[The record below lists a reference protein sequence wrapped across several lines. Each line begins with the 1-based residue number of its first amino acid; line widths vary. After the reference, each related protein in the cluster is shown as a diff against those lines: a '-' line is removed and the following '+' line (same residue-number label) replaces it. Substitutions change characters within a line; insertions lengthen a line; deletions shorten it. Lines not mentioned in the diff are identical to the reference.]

1 MHSCTPFAILGL
13 LFGDHNREAMGI
25 GVFCGLLAG
34 AFWGMVFI
42 APKLLPAFSPWE
54 LAIGRYLAYG
64 IVAFFAALPLLKRI
78 ARKLTRAD
86 CVALLRQ
93 AFTGNLLYY
102 VLLAFGVQLAGV
114 GPTSLIIGILPVSIT
129 IMGRRDHGAVP
140 LARLAWPLLVVA
152 AGIACINID
161 LFAGAGGG
169 AHGEVAGAV
178 ARSAWQKVAGVAC
191 AAGAL
196 VCWTLYAV
204 DNARYLQRNPHYSG
218 NEWSALYGLSTGL
231 VSLVLAGIGWLVAG
245 DALSAPGTG
254 RDWQWFWI
262 VNSAVALGASLI
274 GNNLWNI
281 SSRRLPLTLS
291 GQMIVFETLFALA
304 YGFVFD
310 HRWPRPLEL
319 AAIALLIVGV
329 AWSVRLHAAD
339 KSA

>member
-1 MHSCTPFAILGL
+1 
-13 LFGDHNREAMGI
+13 MGI
-25 GVFCGLLAG
+25 GVLCGLLAG

-42 APKLLPAFSPWE
+42 APKLLPVFSPWE

-64 IVAFFAALPLLKRI
+64 LVALVAALPLMKRI

-114 GPTSLIIGILPVSIT
+114 GPTSLIIGILPISVT

-140 LARLAWPLLVVA
+140 LSRLLWPLLVVA
-152 AGIACINID
+152 VGIACINID
-161 LFAGAGGG
+161 LFGGG
-169 AHGEVAGAV
+169 QSAHAAAAGDAV
-178 ARSAWQKVAGVAC
+178 RPGWQKLAGVCA

-218 NEWSALYGLSTGL
+218 NEWSALYGLSTGA
-231 VSLVLAGIGWLVAG
+231 VSAVLAVIGWLVAG
-245 DALSAPGTG
+245 DALTSGDSG
-254 RDWQWFWI
+254 RDWQWFWM
-262 VNSAVALGASLI
+262 VNAAVALGASLI

-281 SSRRLPLTLS
+281 ASRRLPLTLS

-304 YGFVFD
+304 YGFIFD
-310 HRWPRPLEL
+310 HRWPRPLEI
-319 AAIALLIVGV
+319 AAIVLLMVGV
-329 AWSVRLHAAD
+329 AWSVRLHASD

>member
-1 MHSCTPFAILGL
+1 MLDIFFFRALQ
-13 LFGDHNREAMGI
+13 AMGI
-25 GVFCGLLAG
+25 GVLCGLLAG

-64 IVAFFAALPLLKRI
+64 VVALVAALPLMKRI

-114 GPTSLIIGILPVSIT
+114 GPTSLIIGILPISVT

-140 LARLAWPLLVVA
+140 LSRLVWPLLVVA
-152 AGIACINID
+152 AGIACINVD
-161 LFAGAGGG
+161 LFGGSQS
-169 AHGEVAGAV
+169 AHAAAADAV
-178 ARSAWQKVAGVAC
+178 ARPVWQKLAGVAC

-196 VCWTLYAV
+196 ICWTLYAV

-218 NEWSALYGLSTGL
+218 NEWSALYGLSTGA
-231 VSLVLAGIGWLVAG
+231 VSAVLALAGWLLAG
-245 DALSAPGTG
+245 DALSAPDTG
-254 RDWQWFWI
+254 RVWQWFWM
-262 VNSAVALGASLI
+262 VNAAVALGASLI

-281 SSRRLPLTLS
+281 ASRRLPLTLS

-310 HRWPRPLEL
+310 HRWPRPLEI
-319 AAIALLIVGV
+319 AAIVLLMVGV
-329 AWSVRLHAAD
+329 AWSVRLHAND
-339 KSA
+339 KTA

>member
-1 MHSCTPFAILGL
+1 
-13 LFGDHNREAMGI
+13 MGI
-25 GVFCGLLAG
+25 GVLCGLLAG

-42 APKLLPAFSPWE
+42 APKLLPVFSPWE

-64 IVAFFAALPLLKRI
+64 LVAFVAALPLMSRI
-78 ARKLTRAD
+78 ARKLTRTD

-114 GPTSLIIGILPVSIT
+114 GPTSLIIGILPISVT
-129 IMGRRDHGAVP
+129 LMGRRDHGAVP
-140 LARLAWPLLVVA
+140 LRRLALPLLVVA
-152 AGIACINID
+152 AGIVCINVD
-161 LFAGAGGG
+161 LFAGGG
-169 AHGEVAGAV
+169 AHGAV
-178 ARSAWQKVAGVAC
+178 AAAARPVWQKIAGVFC

-204 DNARYLQRNPHYSG
+204 DNARYLQRHPHFSG

-231 VSLVLAGIGWLVAG
+231 VSLVLATVGWILFGSV
-245 DALSAPGTG
+245 LTAPGSG
-254 RDWQWFWI
+254 RDWQWFWM
-262 VNSAVALGASLI
+262 VNAAVALGASLI

-310 HRWPRPLEL
+310 HRWPRPLEI
-319 AAIALLIVGV
+319 AAIVLLMAGV
-329 AWSVRLHAAD
+329 AWSVRLHATD
-339 KSA
+339 KSQ

>member
-1 MHSCTPFAILGL
+1 
-13 LFGDHNREAMGI
+13 MGI
-25 GVFCGLLAG
+25 GVLCGLLAG

-42 APKLLPAFSPWE
+42 APKLLPVFSPWE

-64 IVAFFAALPLLKRI
+64 LVAFIAALPLMKRI

-86 CVALLRQ
+86 CLALLRQ

-114 GPTSLIIGILPVSIT
+114 GPTSLIIGILPISVT

-140 LARLAWPLLVVA
+140 LSRLIWPLLVVA

-161 LFAGAGGG
+161 LFAGGGH
-169 AHGEVAGAV
+169 AHGAAAGEAV
-178 ARSAWQKVAGVAC
+178 RTVWQRLAGVIC

-204 DNARYLQRNPHYSG
+204 DNARYLQRNPQYSG
-218 NEWSALYGLSTGL
+218 NEWSALYGISTGV
-231 VSLVLAGIGWLVAG
+231 VSVVLALLALLGWLVAG
-245 DALSAPGTG
+245 DSLDAASGG
-254 RDWQWFWI
+254 RDWQWFWM
-262 VNSAVALGASLI
+262 VNAAVALGASLI

-310 HRWPRPLEL
+310 HRLPRPLEI
-319 AAIALLIVGV
+319 AAIALLMIGV
-329 AWSVRLHAAD
+329 AWSVRLHAVD

>member
-1 MHSCTPFAILGL
+1 
-13 LFGDHNREAMGI
+13 MGI
-25 GVFCGLLAG
+25 GVLCGLLAG

-42 APKLLPAFSPWE
+42 APKLLPVFSPWE

-64 IVAFFAALPLLKRI
+64 LVALVAALPLMKRI

-114 GPTSLIIGILPVSIT
+114 GPTSLIIGILPITVT

-140 LARLAWPLLVVA
+140 LSRLLWPLLVVA

-161 LFAGAGGG
+161 LFGGG
-169 AHGEVAGAV
+169 QGAHAAAAGDAV
-178 ARSAWQKVAGVAC
+178 RPVWQKIAGVCC

-218 NEWSALYGLSTGL
+218 NEWSALYGLSTGA
-231 VSLVLAGIGWLVAG
+231 VSAVLAVIGWLVAG
-245 DALSAPGTG
+245 DALTSGDSG
-254 RDWQWFWI
+254 RDWRWFWM
-262 VNSAVALGASLI
+262 VNAAVALGASLI

-281 SSRRLPLTLS
+281 ASRRLPLTLS

-310 HRWPRPLEL
+310 HRWPRPLEI
-319 AAIALLIVGV
+319 AAIVLLMVGV
-329 AWSVRLHAAD
+329 AWSVRLHAND

>member
-1 MHSCTPFAILGL
+1 
-13 LFGDHNREAMGI
+13 MGI
-25 GVFCGLLAG
+25 GVLCGLLAG

-42 APKLLPAFSPWE
+42 APKLLPVFSPWE

-64 IVAFFAALPLLKRI
+64 LVAFIAALPLMKRI

-86 CVALLRQ
+86 CLALLRQ
-93 AFTGNLLYY
+93 AFAGNLLYY

-114 GPTSLIIGILPVSIT
+114 GPTSLIIGILPISVT

-140 LARLAWPLLVVA
+140 LSRLIWPLLVVA

-161 LFAGAGGG
+161 LFAGGGH
-169 AHGEVAGAV
+169 AHGAAAGEAV
-178 ARSAWQKVAGVAC
+178 RTVWQRLAGVIC

-204 DNARYLQRNPHYSG
+204 DNARYLQRNPQYSG
-218 NEWSALYGLSTGL
+218 NEWSALYGISTGV
-231 VSLVLAGIGWLVAG
+231 VSVVLALLALLGWLVAG
-245 DALSAPGTG
+245 DSLDAASGG
-254 RDWQWFWI
+254 RDWQWFWM
-262 VNSAVALGASLI
+262 VNAAVALGASLI

-310 HRWPRPLEL
+310 HRLPRPLEI
-319 AAIALLIVGV
+319 AAIALLMIGV
-329 AWSVRLHAAD
+329 AWSVRLHAVD

>member
-1 MHSCTPFAILGL
+1 
-13 LFGDHNREAMGI
+13 MGI
-25 GVFCGLLAG
+25 GVLCGLLAG

-42 APKLLPAFSPWE
+42 APKLLPVFSPWE

-64 IVAFFAALPLLKRI
+64 IVAFVATLPMLRRI
-78 ARKLTRAD
+78 LRKLTRAD
-86 CVALLRQ
+86 CIALLRQ

-114 GPTSLIIGILPVSIT
+114 GPTSLIIGILPITVT

-140 LARLAWPLLVVA
+140 LSKLVLPLLVVA

-161 LFAGAGGG
+161 LFSGGGG
-169 AHGEVAGAV
+169 AHGAAATDAAIRLVWE
-178 ARSAWQKVAGVAC
+178 KIAGVLC
-191 AAGAL
+191 AVGAL
-196 VCWTLYAV
+196 VCWSLYAV
-204 DNARYLQRNPHYSG
+204 DNARYLQRNPHFSG

-231 VSLVLAGIGWLVAG
+231 VSAVLAVIGWMVAG
-245 DALSAPGTG
+245 DTLTASGSQ

-262 VNSAVALGASLI
+262 VNGAVAIGASLI

-281 SSRRLPLTLS
+281 ASRRLPLTLS

-310 HRWPRPLEL
+310 HRWPRPLET
-319 AAIALLIVGV
+319 AAVALLMIGV
-329 AWSVRLHAAD
+329 AWSVRLHAPD

>member
-1 MHSCTPFAILGL
+1 
-13 LFGDHNREAMGI
+13 MGI
-25 GVFCGLLAG
+25 GVLCGLLAG

-64 IVAFFAALPLLKRI
+64 LVAAIASLPLLRRI

-114 GPTSLIIGILPVSIT
+114 GPTSLIIGILPISVT
-129 IMGRRDHGAVP
+129 VMGRRDHGAVP
-140 LARLAWPLLVVA
+140 MARLIWPLLVVA
-152 AGIACINID
+152 TGIACINID
-161 LFAGAGGG
+161 LFGGDASAHAAAAGA
-169 AHGEVAGAV
+169 AV
-178 ARSAWQKVAGVAC
+178 RPVWEKVAGVLC

-204 DNARYLQRNPHYSG
+204 DNARYLQRNPQYSG
-218 NEWSALYGLSTGL
+218 NEWSALYGMSTGA
-231 VSLVLAGIGWLVAG
+231 VSVVLALAGWLFAG
-245 DALSAPGTG
+245 SAPGGSGSG
-254 RDWQWFWI
+254 RDWYWFWM
-262 VNSAVALGASLI
+262 VNAAVALGASLI

-319 AAIALLIVGV
+319 AAILLLIIGV
-329 AWSVRLHAAD
+329 AWSVRLHADD

>member
-1 MHSCTPFAILGL
+1 MRSCKAFAILGL
-13 LFGDHNREAMGI
+13 PFRQPYRETMGI
-25 GVFCGLLAG
+25 GVLCGLLAG

-42 APKLLPAFSPWE
+42 APKLLPVFSPWE

-64 IVAFFAALPLLKRI
+64 LVALLAALPLLARI

-114 GPTSLIIGILPVSIT
+114 GPTSLIIGILPISVT

-140 LARLAWPLLVVA
+140 LTRLIWPLLVVA
-152 AGIACINID
+152 TGIACINID
-161 LFAGAGGG
+161 LFGGG
-169 AHGEVAGAV
+169 AGAHGAAVGAV
-178 ARSAWQKVAGVAC
+178 VRPVWQKIAGVAC

-231 VSLVLAGIGWLVAG
+231 VSVVLAAIGWLVLG
-245 DALSAPGTG
+245 DALTAPGSG
-254 RDWQWFWI
+254 RDWQWFWM
-262 VNSAVALGASLI
+262 VNAAVALGASLI

-281 SSRRLPLTLS
+281 ASRRLPLTLS

-310 HRWPRPLEL
+310 HRWPRPLEM
-319 AAIALLIVGV
+319 AAIVLLMIGV
-329 AWSVRLHAAD
+329 AWSVRLHATD
-339 KSA
+339 KSQ

>member
-1 MHSCTPFAILGL
+1 
-13 LFGDHNREAMGI
+13 MGI
-25 GVFCGLLAG
+25 GVLCGLLAG

-64 IVAFFAALPLLKRI
+64 LVAFVAALPLMRRLAK
-78 ARKLTRAD
+78 KLTRSD

-140 LARLAWPLLVVA
+140 LSRLVWPLLVVA

-161 LFAGAGGG
+161 LFAGGGS
-169 AHGEVAGAV
+169 AHGAAADAL
-178 ARSAWQKVAGVAC
+178 ARPAWQKLAGVAC

-204 DNARYLQRNPHYSG
+204 DNARYLQRHPHYSG

-231 VSLVLAGIGWLVAG
+231 VSVGLAGIGWLVAG
-245 DALSAPGTG
+245 DVLTAPGSG
-254 RDWQWFWI
+254 RAWQWFWM
-262 VNSAVALGASLI
+262 VNAAVALGASLI

-281 SSRRLPLTLS
+281 ASRRLPLTLS

-329 AWSVRLHAAD
+329 AWSVRLHATD

>member
-1 MHSCTPFAILGL
+1 
-13 LFGDHNREAMGI
+13 MGI
-25 GVFCGLLAG
+25 GVLCGLLAG

-42 APKLLPAFSPWE
+42 APKLLPLFSPWE

-64 IVAFFAALPLLKRI
+64 LVAFIAALPLMKRI

-86 CVALLRQ
+86 CLALLRQ

-114 GPTSLIIGILPVSIT
+114 GPTSLIIGILPISVT

-140 LARLAWPLLVVA
+140 LSRLIWPLLVVA

-161 LFAGAGGG
+161 LFAGGGH
-169 AHGEVAGAV
+169 AHGAAAGEAV
-178 ARSAWQKVAGVAC
+178 RTVWQRLAGVMC

-204 DNARYLQRNPHYSG
+204 DNARYLQRNPQYSG
-218 NEWSALYGLSTGL
+218 NEWSALYGISTGV
-231 VSLVLAGIGWLVAG
+231 VSVVLALLALLGWLVAG
-245 DALSAPGTG
+245 DSLDAASGG
-254 RDWQWFWI
+254 RDWQWFWM
-262 VNSAVALGASLI
+262 VNAAVALGASLI

-310 HRWPRPLEL
+310 HRLPRPLEI
-319 AAIALLIVGV
+319 AAIALLMIGV
-329 AWSVRLHAAD
+329 AWSVRLHAVD

>member
-1 MHSCTPFAILGL
+1 
-13 LFGDHNREAMGI
+13 MGI
-25 GVFCGLLAG
+25 GVLCGLLAG

-64 IVAFFAALPLLKRI
+64 LVAFVAALPLMRRLAK
-78 ARKLTRAD
+78 KLTRAD

-140 LARLAWPLLVVA
+140 LSRLVWPLLVVA

-161 LFAGAGGG
+161 LFAGGGG
-169 AHGEVAGAV
+169 AHGAAADAV
-178 ARSAWQKVAGVAC
+178 ARPAWQKLAGVAC

-204 DNARYLQRNPHYSG
+204 DNARYLQRHPHYSG

-231 VSLVLAGIGWLVAG
+231 VSVVLAGIGWLVAG
-245 DALSAPGTG
+245 DALTAPGSG
-254 RDWQWFWI
+254 RAWQWFWM
-262 VNSAVALGASLI
+262 VNAAVALGASLI

-281 SSRRLPLTLS
+281 ASRRLPLTLS

-310 HRWPRPLEL
+310 DRWPRPLEL
-319 AAIALLIVGV
+319 AAVALLIVGV
-329 AWSVRLHAAD
+329 AWSVRLHATD

>member
-1 MHSCTPFAILGL
+1 
-13 LFGDHNREAMGI
+13 MGI
-25 GVFCGLLAG
+25 GVLCGLLAG

-42 APKLLPAFSPWE
+42 APKLLPVFSPWE

-64 IVAFFAALPLLKRI
+64 LVALVAALPLMKRI

-114 GPTSLIIGILPVSIT
+114 GPTSLIIGILPISVT

-140 LARLAWPLLVVA
+140 LSRLLWPLLVVA
-152 AGIACINID
+152 VGIACINID
-161 LFAGAGGG
+161 LFGGG
-169 AHGEVAGAV
+169 QSAHAAAAGDAV
-178 ARSAWQKVAGVAC
+178 RPGWQKLAGVCA

-218 NEWSALYGLSTGL
+218 NEWSALYGLSTGA
-231 VSLVLAGIGWLVAG
+231 VSAVLAVLGWLVAG
-245 DALSAPGTG
+245 DALTSGDSG
-254 RDWQWFWI
+254 RDWQWFWM
-262 VNSAVALGASLI
+262 VNAAVALGASLI

-281 SSRRLPLTLS
+281 ASRRLPLTLS

-304 YGFVFD
+304 YGFIFD
-310 HRWPRPLEL
+310 HRWPRPLEI
-319 AAIALLIVGV
+319 AAIVLLMVGV
-329 AWSVRLHAAD
+329 AWSVRLHASD

>member
-1 MHSCTPFAILGL
+1 
-13 LFGDHNREAMGI
+13 MGI
-25 GVFCGLLAG
+25 GVLCGLLAG

-42 APKLLPAFSPWE
+42 APKLLPVFSPWE

-64 IVAFFAALPLLKRI
+64 LVAFIAALPLMKRI

-86 CVALLRQ
+86 CLALLRQ

-114 GPTSLIIGILPVSIT
+114 GPTSLIIGILPISVT

-140 LARLAWPLLVVA
+140 LSRLIWPLLVVA

-161 LFAGAGGG
+161 LFAGGGQAHGG
-169 AHGEVAGAV
+169 AAGEL
-178 ARSAWQKVAGVAC
+178 ARTVWQRLAGVMC

-204 DNARYLQRNPHYSG
+204 DNARYLQRNPQYSG
-218 NEWSALYGLSTGL
+218 NEWSALYGISTGV
-231 VSLVLAGIGWLVAG
+231 VSVVLALLAWLGWLVAG
-245 DALSAPGTG
+245 DGLDAASGG
-254 RDWQWFWI
+254 RDWQWFWM
-262 VNSAVALGASLI
+262 VNAAVALGASLI

-310 HRWPRPLEL
+310 HRLPRPLEI
-319 AAIALLIVGV
+319 AAIVLLMIGV
-329 AWSVRLHAAD
+329 AWSVRLHAVD

>member
-1 MHSCTPFAILGL
+1 
-13 LFGDHNREAMGI
+13 MGI
-25 GVFCGLLAG
+25 GVLCGLLAG

-42 APKLLPAFSPWE
+42 APKLLPVFSPWE

-64 IVAFFAALPLLKRI
+64 LVAFIAAVPLMKRI

-86 CVALLRQ
+86 CLALLRQ

-114 GPTSLIIGILPVSIT
+114 GPTSLIIGILPISVT

-140 LARLAWPLLVVA
+140 LSRLIWPLLVVA

-161 LFAGAGGG
+161 LFSGAGH
-169 AHGEVAGAV
+169 AHGAAAGEAV
-178 ARSAWQKVAGVAC
+178 RSVWQRLAGVMC

-204 DNARYLQRNPHYSG
+204 DNARYLQRNPQYSG
-218 NEWSALYGLSTGL
+218 NEWSALYGISTGV
-231 VSLVLAGIGWLVAG
+231 VSVVLALLALLGWLVAG
-245 DALSAPGTG
+245 DSLAAASGG
-254 RDWQWFWI
+254 RDWQWFWM
-262 VNSAVALGASLI
+262 VNAAVALGASLI

-310 HRWPRPLEL
+310 HRLPRPLEI
-319 AAIALLIVGV
+319 AAIVLLMIGV
-329 AWSVRLHAAD
+329 AWSVRLHAVD

>member
-1 MHSCTPFAILGL
+1 
-13 LFGDHNREAMGI
+13 MGI
-25 GVFCGLLAG
+25 GVLCGLLAG

-42 APKLLPAFSPWE
+42 APKLLPVFSPWE

-64 IVAFFAALPLLKRI
+64 VVALVATLPLMRRI

-86 CVALLRQ
+86 CIALLRQ

-114 GPTSLIIGILPVSIT
+114 GPTSLIIGILPISVT
-129 IMGRRDHGAVP
+129 LMGRRDHGAVP
-140 LARLAWPLLVVA
+140 LRRLVLPLLVVA
-152 AGIACINID
+152 MGIACINID
-161 LFAGAGGG
+161 LFSGFGGDGG
-169 AHGEVAGAV
+169 AHGAAV
-178 ARSAWQKVAGVAC
+178 DAIARPVWQKFAGVLC

-204 DNARYLQRNPHYSG
+204 DNARYLQRNPHFSG

-231 VSLVLAGIGWLVAG
+231 VSLVLAAIGWLAFG
-245 DALSAPGTG
+245 DHLTAPGSG
-254 RDWQWFWI
+254 RDWQWFWT
-262 VNSAVALGASLI
+262 VNAAVALGASLI

-304 YGFVFD
+304 YGFAFD
-310 HRWPRPLEL
+310 HRWPRPLEI
-319 AAIALLIVGV
+319 AAIVLLMVGV
-329 AWSVRLHAAD
+329 AWSVRLHATD
-339 KSA
+339 KSQ